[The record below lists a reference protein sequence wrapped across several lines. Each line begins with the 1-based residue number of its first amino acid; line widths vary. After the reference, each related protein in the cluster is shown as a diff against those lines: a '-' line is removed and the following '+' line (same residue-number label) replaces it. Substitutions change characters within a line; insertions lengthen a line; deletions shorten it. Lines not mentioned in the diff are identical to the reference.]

1 MEKYN
6 ASRKDILALLK
17 EAGGVSEQS
26 VRDISQRTG
35 IPEADIWGTGHFYE
49 LLSHPD
55 IETRVCQ
62 GLTCQL
68 AGASELEGQPV
79 SCLGQCD
86 RAPVAIG
93 RDLHLSH
100 FGRER
105 GGVTPDNPEL
115 PMNLAGADSSDYA
128 ALHRARSMG
137 TDAVIAELKASGLQG
152 RGGAGFPAHFK
163 WRAVADQAEPERY
176 VICNADEG
184 EPGTFKDCLLY
195 TSPSPRD
202 LSTSRMPSS
211 A

>member
-128 ALHRARSMG
+128 ALHRARSMHCDG
-137 TDAVIAELKASGLQG
+137 VSLDDS
-152 RGGAGFPAHFK
+152 
-163 WRAVADQAEPERY
+163 
-176 VICNADEG
+176 
-184 EPGTFKDCLLY
+184 
-195 TSPSPRD
+195 SPR
-202 LSTSRMPSS
+202 SRLLDGVCRLVPWNLAHLPEKETVFISQPPGVG
-211 A
+211 